1 MQWNKI
7 CICFLGKYRKHIHRL
22 FPSSHQTPNVAVLLS
37 RFKPTSTTVRISIIR
52 IALHDFNCTVAENCI
67 YSLKLFEHSLN
78 FALHVIYILPGA
90 ICILR
95 VNNSV
100 SQEFAN
106 RLWMQYNLTQKRGEH
121 KRPIA
126 KSLFNMGI
134 RN

>member
-7 CICFLGKYRKHIHRL
+7 CICFLVKYRKHIHRL
-22 FPSSHQTPNVAVLLS
+22 FPSSHQTPNLAVLLS

-52 IALHDFNCTVAENCI
+52 IASHDSNCIVAENCS
-67 YSLKLFEHSLN
+67 YSLMLFEYSLN
-78 FALHVIYILPGA
+78 FVLHVIYILPGA
-90 ICILR
+90 LCILR

-106 RLWMQYNLTQKRGEH
+106 RLWMRYNLTQKRGEH
-121 KRPIA
+121 KLLIA
-126 KSLFNMGI
+126 KSLFNMGN